1 MNDLKILK
9 SLNVLYVDDDKDA
22 REKLESI
29 LKYYFNNVYTAGDGY
44 EAFEVYKKNTCNLL
58 LVDYDMPIMN
68 GNEFLKL
75 VREENIKIPAVVI
88 SAYEEKD
95 KLKNAIKLNLVNY
108 LVKPYSLE
116 DLKNVLNE
124 SIEWMQNNALLKV
137 NFDDNSYYDFSLKSI
152 VSNESI
158 VQLTAYEATIL
169 EYLFQNE
176 NRLVS
181 YDTLLYILKEQSNK
195 KSLLTIVY
203 KLKKKIPSNVIKNV
217 KDLGYLLSL

>member
-9 SLNVLYVDDDKDA
+9 SLNVLYVDDDKEA

-29 LKYYFNNVYTAGDGY
+29 LKYYFNNVHTACDGH
-44 EAFEVYKKNTCNLL
+44 EAFEIYKNNTCHLL

-75 VREENIKIPAVVI
+75 VRNEDIKIPAVII

-116 DLKNVLNE
+116 DLKKILQE
-124 SIEWMQNNALLKV
+124 SIEWMQNNSLLKV
-137 NFDDNSYYDFSLKSI
+137 NINDNCYYDFSLRSI
-152 VSNESI
+152 VFNESI
-158 VQLTAYEATIL
+158 VQLTAYEVRIL
-169 EYLFQNE
+169 ECLFQNK

-181 YDTLLYILKEQSNK
+181 YERLLDILKEKSNK

-203 KLKKKIPSNVIKNV
+203 KLKKKLPPNVIKNV